1 MQSALELDG
10 SEMMK
15 RNIVV
20 QQTKNKTPA
29 SFGQRQSNN
38 RNHNNSQG
46 EKLFNR
52 FKDQSKG
59 TESTNV
65 IVRNLSFKI
74 EEDYLQ

>member
-1 MQSALELDG
+1 MQNALELND
-10 SEMMK
+10 SEMMG
-15 RNIVV
+15 RRIVV

-29 SFGQRQSNN
+29 SFGQRNNN
-38 RNHNNSQG
+38 RNNNHQG
-46 EKLFNR
+46 QKVFDR

-74 EEDYLQ
+74 DEDQLQ